1 MKTTETKAPTKA
13 AKPAAKTAAK
23 KPAAKS
29 TAKTAAK
36 AVKTVKPENTNMKPF
51 MDNDFLLTTETA
63 KKLYHEHAEKM
74 PIIDYHC
81 HLQPKEIYEDKKFRN
96 LAEVW
101 LGAGD
106 RYGDHYKWR
115 ALRARGYMEDSISGP
130 DDDYKKYLQF
140 VESMPYFVGNPLY
153 HWSHLE
159 MRRYFGI
166 DEVINSVNAEKIW
179 NKANEVLETL
189 TAREMMYKFN
199 VKTVCTTDDP
209 VDSLEWHKKMNEDVT
224 LKVKVRPAFRPDK
237 AINVE
242 LSWFA
247 SWVKQLSG
255 VVKKPIKCLQNLCD
269 ALADRIKFFDS
280 MGSKLSDHAL
290 DVVHYAPATYK
301 EANAVFLKGMKG
313 KPVTEEEQDKYKGYI
328 LVFLGKQYAKYGW
341 VQQYHIGALR
351 NNSKSMLKKIGP
363 DTGFDAIEDS
373 VYMEKLSALLGEL
386 DNGGSLPK
394 TILYCLNPRDNYAL
408 SVLAGCFQKEGV
420 KGRVQVGTAWWFL
433 DQQDGMRQNLET
445 LMQVGLV
452 AQSVGMLTDSR
463 SFLAYPRHEYY
474 RRILCQMLGNLV
486 ESGQY
491 PESEL
496 ETLGKIVEDVCYNNA
511 AEYFGFTE

>member
-1 MKTTETKAPTKA
+1 MKK
-13 AKPAAKTAAK
+13 
-23 KPAAKS
+23 
-29 TAKTAAK
+29 
-36 AVKTVKPENTNMKPF
+36 F
-51 MDNDFLLTTETA
+51 MDKDFLLETETA
-63 KKLYHEHAEKM
+63 KKLYHDHAEKM

-115 ALRARGYMEDSISGP
+115 ALRARGYEEDSISGNVAGVSQEES
-130 DDDYKKYLQF
+130 DYKKYSQF
-140 VESMPYFVGNPLY
+140 VDSMPYFVGNPLY

-159 MRRYFGI
+159 MQRYFGI
-166 DEVINSVNAEKIW
+166 DDVINPANKKKIW
-179 NKANEVLETL
+179 DKANKVLEKL

-209 VDSLEWHKKMNEDVT
+209 VDSLEWHKKMNSDST
-224 LKVKVRPAFRPDK
+224 LKVTVRPAFRPDK

-247 SWVKQLSG
+247 DWVKQLAG
-255 VVKKPIKCLQNLCD
+255 VVGKPIETLEDLCS
-269 ALADRIKFFDS
+269 ALADRIAYFDS

-290 DVVHYAPATYK
+290 DVVCYAPATYE
-301 EANAVFLKGMKG
+301 EANAIFLKGMKG
-313 KPVTEEEQDKYKGYI
+313 EKVTVEEQDKYKGYVLI
-328 LVFLGKQYAKYGW
+328 FLGKQYKKFGW

-363 DTGFDAIEDS
+363 DTGYDAIEDA

-386 DNGGSLPK
+386 DGQDALPK

-408 SVLAGCFQKEGV
+408 TVLAGCFQKEGV

-433 DQQDGMRQNLET
+433 DQQDGMKTNLET

-452 AQSVGMLTDSR
+452 ANSVGMLTDSR

-474 RRILCQMLGNLV
+474 RRILCNMLGNLV

-491 PESEL
+491 PASEI

-511 AEYFGFTE
+511 KEYFGF

>member
-1 MKTTETKAPTKA
+1 MK
-13 AKPAAKTAAK
+13 
-23 KPAAKS
+23 
-29 TAKTAAK
+29 
-36 AVKTVKPENTNMKPF
+36 NF
-51 MDNDFLLTTETA
+51 MDKDFLLSTETA
-63 KKLYHEHAEKM
+63 KKLFHEHAEKM

-81 HLQPKEIYEDKKFRN
+81 HLQPKEIYENKKFRN
-96 LAEVW
+96 LTEVW

-115 ALRARGYMEDSISGP
+115 ALRARGYNEDSISGP
-130 DDDYKKYLQF
+130 DDDRKKFDQF

-159 MRRYFGI
+159 MQRYFDI
-166 DEVINSVNAEKIW
+166 YDVITPKNADKIW
-179 NKANEVLETL
+179 NEANKKLETL

-209 VDSLEWHKKMNEDVT
+209 IDSLEWHKLMNADSS
-224 LKVKVRPAFRPDK
+224 LKTRVRPAFRPDK
-237 AINVE
+237 AINCE
-242 LSWFA
+242 LSWYKDWVLKLA
-247 SWVKQLSG
+247 S
-255 VVKKPIKCLQNLCD
+255 VVGYEINS
-269 ALADRIKFFDS
+269 LADLLKALEERIAFFDS

-290 DVVHYAPATYK
+290 DVVHYVKASYD
-301 EANAVFLKGMKG
+301 EANEVFVKAMRQ
-313 KPVTEEEQDKYKGYI
+313 EEISDHEQDIYKGYV
-328 LVFLGKQYAKYGW
+328 LVQLAKVYNKYGW

-351 NNSKSMLKKIGP
+351 NNSQKMLKEIGP
-363 DTGFDAIEDS
+363 DTGFDAIEDQ
-373 VYMEKLSALLGEL
+373 VYMEKLSQLLGEQ
-386 DNGGSLPK
+386 DATDELPK

-408 SVLAGCFQKEGV
+408 TVLAGCFQKEGV

-433 DQQDGMRQNLET
+433 DQLDGMKQNLET

-474 RRILCQMLGNLV
+474 RRLLCEMLGNLV

-491 PESEL
+491 PADEL
-496 ETLGKIVEDVCYNNA
+496 DTLGKIVEDICYNNA
-511 AEYFGFTE
+511 KEFFGF

>member
-1 MKTTETKAPTKA
+1 MKAFMDDNFLLES
-13 AKPAAKTAAK
+13 KTAQ
-23 KPAAKS
+23 
-29 TAKTAAK
+29 T
-36 AVKTVKPENTNMKPF
+36 
-51 MDNDFLLTTETA
+51 
-63 KKLYHEHAEKM
+63 LYHDYAKNM

-96 LAEVW
+96 LTEAW

-115 ALRARGYMEDSISGP
+115 ALRARGYEEDSISGP
-130 DDDYKKYLQF
+130 DDDYKKYEQF
-140 VESMPYFVGNPLY
+140 VQTMPYLVGNPLY

-166 DEVINSVNAEKIW
+166 EQIIQPENAKSIW
-179 NKANEVLETL
+179 EQANQKLQTL
-189 TAREMMYKFN
+189 TAREMMYRFH

-209 VDSLEWHKKMNEDVT
+209 VDSLEWHAKMNEDKT

-247 SWVKQLSG
+247 SWVNQLG
-255 VVKKPIKCLQNLCD
+255 NAVGKEIATLQDLCD
-269 ALADRIKFFDS
+269 ALASRIAFFHE
-280 MGSKLSDHAL
+280 MGARVSDHAL
-290 DVVHYAPATYK
+290 DTVCYAPATY
-301 EANAVFLKGMKG
+301 EQANAVFAKGMQG
-313 KPVTEEEQDKYKGYI
+313 KAITAVEQDIYKGY
-328 LVFLGKQYAKYGW
+328 LLKFLGEQYVKYGW

-351 NNSKSMLKKIGP
+351 NNSKRMLATIGP

-373 VYMEKLSALLGEL
+373 AYMQKLSALLGDL
-386 DNGGSLPK
+386 DEANALPK

-408 SVLAGCFQKEGV
+408 TVLAGCFQKEGV

-433 DQQDGMRQNLET
+433 DQLDGMKTNLQT
-445 LMQVGLV
+445 LMQVGIL

-474 RRILCQMLGNLV
+474 RRLLCNMLGELV

-491 PESEL
+491 PLSEI
-496 ETLGKIVEDVCYNNA
+496 ETLGKIVQDVCYNNA
-511 AEYFGFTE
+511 AEYFGF

>member
-1 MKTTETKAPTKA
+1 M
-13 AKPAAKTAAK
+13 
-23 KPAAKS
+23 
-29 TAKTAAK
+29 
-36 AVKTVKPENTNMKPF
+36 TNF
-51 MDNDFLLTTETA
+51 MDKDFLLTNETA
-63 KKLYHEHAEKM
+63 KKLFHEHAEGM

-81 HLQPKEIYEDKKFRN
+81 HLQPKEIYEDKKFKN
-96 LAEVW
+96 LSEVW

-115 ALRARGYMEDSISGP
+115 SLRARGYDEEFISGP
-130 DDDYKKYLQF
+130 GDGDDYNKYMMF

-159 MRRYFGI
+159 MQRYFDI
-166 DEVINSVNAEKIW
+166 YDIINHKNAKTIW
-179 NKANEVLETL
+179 DKANKKLETL

-209 VDSLEWHKKMNEDVT
+209 IDSLEWHKKMNADKS
-224 LKVKVRPAFRPDK
+224 LKTTVRPAFRPDK

-242 LSWFA
+242 LDWFA
-247 SWVKQLSG
+247 DWVNKLSK
-255 VVKKPIKCLQNLCD
+255 VVEFKIESLEDLCK
-269 ALADRIKFFDS
+269 ALALRIKFFDS

-290 DVVHYAPATYK
+290 DVVHYAPSTYE
-301 EANAVFLKGMKG
+301 EANAIFKKGMVNETIT
-313 KPVTEEEQDKYKGYI
+313 PEEEDKYKGYV
-328 LVFLGKQYAKYGW
+328 LVFLGKEYSKYGW

-351 NNSKSMLKKIGP
+351 NNSKSMLKVIGP
-363 DTGFDAIEDS
+363 DTGFDAIEDQ
-373 VYMEKLSALLGEL
+373 VYMEKLSGLLGEL
-386 DNGGSLPK
+386 DGADALPK

-408 SVLAGCFQKEGV
+408 TVLAGCFQKQGI

-433 DQQDGMRQNLET
+433 DQLDGMKQNLET

-474 RRILCQMLGNLV
+474 RRLLCNMLGNLV

-491 PESEL
+491 PASEID
-496 ETLGKIVEDVCYNNA
+496 TLGKIVEDVCYNNA
-511 AEYFGFTE
+511 KEYFGF

>member
-1 MKTTETKAPTKA
+1 MKK
-13 AKPAAKTAAK
+13 
-23 KPAAKS
+23 
-29 TAKTAAK
+29 
-36 AVKTVKPENTNMKPF
+36 F
-51 MDNDFLLTTETA
+51 MDKDFLLETETA

-81 HLQPKEIYEDKKFRN
+81 HLQPKEIYEDKQFRN

-115 ALRARGYMEDSISGP
+115 SLRARGYEEDSISGP

-159 MRRYFGI
+159 MQRYFDI
-166 DEVINSVNAEKIW
+166 DDIICPENAKKIW
-179 NKANEVLETL
+179 DKANEKLKTL

-209 VDSLEWHKKMNEDVT
+209 VDSLEWHAKMNADPT

-247 SWVKQLSG
+247 SWVNQLAG
-255 VVKKPIKCLQNLCD
+255 VVGKPINSLEDLCN
-269 ALADRIKFFDS
+269 ALAERIAFFDK
-280 MGSKLSDHAL
+280 MGSKVSDHAL
-290 DVVHYAPATYK
+290 DVVHYAPATYE
-301 EANAVFLKGMKG
+301 EANAIFLKGMKG
-313 KPVTEEEQDKYKGYI
+313 EHVSDEEQDKYKGYV
-328 LVFLGKQYAKYGW
+328 LLFLGKEYAKYGW

-351 NNSKSMLKKIGP
+351 NNSKTMLEKIGP
-363 DTGFDAIEDS
+363 DTGFDAIEDQ
-373 VYMEKLSALLGEL
+373 VYMSKLSALLGAL
-386 DNGGSLPK
+386 DMADALPK

-408 SVLAGCFQKEGV
+408 TVLSGCFQKEGV

-433 DQQDGMRQNLET
+433 DQQDGMKQNLET

-474 RRILCQMLGNLV
+474 RRILCNMLGNLV

-491 PESEL
+491 PESQL
-496 ETLGKIVEDVCYNNA
+496 DVLGKIVENVCYNNA
-511 AEYFGFTE
+511 QEYFGF

>member
-1 MKTTETKAPTKA
+1 MKE
-13 AKPAAKTAAK
+13 
-23 KPAAKS
+23 
-29 TAKTAAK
+29 
-36 AVKTVKPENTNMKPF
+36 F
-51 MDNDFLLTTETA
+51 MDKDFLLTTETA
-63 KKLYHEHAEKM
+63 KKLYHEHAENM

-81 HLQPKEIYEDKKFRN
+81 HLQPKEIFEDKKFRN

-115 ALRARGYMEDSISGP
+115 SLRARGYEEDSISGP
-130 DDDYKKYLQF
+130 DDDYKKYMQF

-166 DEVINSVNAEKIW
+166 EDIINEKNAKKIW
-179 NKANEVLETL
+179 DAANKKLETL
-189 TAREMMYKFN
+189 TAREMMYKFK
-199 VKTVCTTDDP
+199 VDTVCTTDDP
-209 VDSLEWHKKMNEDVT
+209 VDSLEWHKKMNEDKT
-224 LKVKVRPAFRPDK
+224 LKVHVRPAFRPDK

-242 LSWFA
+242 LDWFE
-247 SWVKQLSG
+247 SWVNQLAK
-255 VVKKPIKCLQNLCD
+255 VVGFEIKNLHD
-269 ALADRIKFFDS
+269 LEKALADRVEFFHS
-280 MGSKLSDHAL
+280 MGSRLSDHAL
-290 DVVHYAPATYK
+290 DVVHYAPATY
-301 EANAVFLKGMKG
+301 EQANEVFLKGMSHQ
-313 KPVTEEEQDKYKGYI
+313 PVSELEQDYYKGYI
-328 LVFLGKQYAKYGW
+328 LVFLGKLYHKYGW

-363 DTGFDAIEDS
+363 DTGFDAIEDQN
-373 VYMEKLSALLGEL
+373 YMEKLSALLGAL
-386 DNGGSLPK
+386 DETDELPK

-408 SVLAGCFQKEGV
+408 TVLSGCFQKEGI

-445 LMQVGLV
+445 LMQVGLI

-474 RRILCQMLGNLV
+474 RRLLCQMLGNLV

-491 PESEL
+491 PKEEL

-511 AEYFGFTE
+511 KEFFGF

>member
-1 MKTTETKAPTKA
+1 MQK
-13 AKPAAKTAAK
+13 
-23 KPAAKS
+23 
-29 TAKTAAK
+29 
-36 AVKTVKPENTNMKPF
+36 F
-51 MDNDFLLTTETA
+51 MDKDFLLTTETA

-115 ALRARGYMEDSISGP
+115 SLRARGYEEDSISGP
-130 DDDYKKYLQF
+130 DDDYKKYYQF
-140 VESMPYFVGNPLY
+140 VESMTYFVGNPLY

-159 MRRYFGI
+159 MQRYFGI
-166 DEVINSVNAEKIW
+166 NDIINAKNAKKIW
-179 NKANEVLETL
+179 DEANAKLETL
-189 TAREMMYKFN
+189 TARQMMYKFN

-209 VDSLEWHKKMNEDVT
+209 VDSLEWHKKMMADPT
-224 LKVKVRPAFRPDK
+224 LKVTVRPAFRPDK

-242 LSWFA
+242 LSWFE
-247 SWVKQLSG
+247 SWVNQLAKVCG
-255 VVKKPIKCLQNLCD
+255 KEIKSLNDLTECL
-269 ALADRIKFFDS
+269 AERIEFFQS
-280 MGSKLSDHAL
+280 MGSRVSDHAL
-290 DVVHYAPATYK
+290 DVVHYTPATYE
-301 EANAVFLKGMKG
+301 EANAVFLKGMKHEAISSH
-313 KPVTEEEQDKYKGYI
+313 EEDQYKGYI
-328 LVFLGKQYAKYGW
+328 LLFLGKQYKKHGW

-351 NNSKSMLKKIGP
+351 NNSKKMLEKIGP

-373 VYMEKLSALLGEL
+373 VYMEKLSQLLGAL
-386 DNGGSLPK
+386 DANDALPK

-408 SVLAGCFQKEGV
+408 TVLAGCFQEEGV

-433 DQQDGMRQNLET
+433 DQQDGMKQNLET
-445 LMQVGLV
+445 LMQVGLIS
-452 AQSVGMLTDSR
+452 QSVGMLTDSR

-491 PESEL
+491 PEEEL
-496 ETLGKIVEDVCYNNA
+496 DTLGKIVEDVCYNNA
-511 AEYFGFTE
+511 KEYFGF

>member
-1 MKTTETKAPTKA
+1 MKE
-13 AKPAAKTAAK
+13 
-23 KPAAKS
+23 
-29 TAKTAAK
+29 
-36 AVKTVKPENTNMKPF
+36 F
-51 MDNDFLLTTETA
+51 MDDDFLLTTETA
-63 KKLYHEHAEKM
+63 KKLYHEHAKKM

-96 LAEVW
+96 LAEAW

-115 ALRARGYMEDSISGP
+115 SLRARGYEEDSISGP
-130 DDDYKKYLQF
+130 DDDYKKYMQF

-159 MRRYFGI
+159 MRRYFDI
-166 DEVINSVNAEKIW
+166 YDIINKENADKIW
-179 NKANEVLETL
+179 NEANKKLETL
-189 TAREMMYKFN
+189 TAREMMYKFK
-199 VKTVCTTDDP
+199 VDTVCTTDDP
-209 VDSLEWHKKMNEDVT
+209 VDSLEWHKKMNADST
-224 LKVKVRPAFRPDK
+224 LKVHVRPAFRPDK

-242 LSWFA
+242 LSWFE
-247 SWVKQLSG
+247 SWVNQLAS
-255 VVKKPIKCLQNLCD
+255 VVGYKIESLNDLCK
-269 ALADRIKFFDS
+269 ALSERIDFFHE
-280 MGSKLSDHAL
+280 MGSRLSDHAL
-290 DVVHYAPATYK
+290 DVVHYTPATYE
-301 EANAVFLKGMKG
+301 EANKVFLKGMNHE
-313 KPVTEEEQDKYKGYI
+313 PISSLEEDIYKGYI
-328 LVFLGKQYAKYGW
+328 LVFLGKEYNKRGW

-363 DTGFDAIEDS
+363 DTGFDAIEDQN
-373 VYMEKLSALLGEL
+373 YMEKLSQLLGAL
-386 DNGGSLPK
+386 DETDELPK

-408 SVLAGCFQKEGV
+408 TVLSGCFQKEGI

-463 SFLAYPRHEYY
+463 SVLAYPRQEYY

-491 PESEL
+491 PASEL
-496 ETLGKIVEDVCYNNA
+496 ETLGQIVEDVCYNNA
-511 AEYFGFTE
+511 KEFFGF